1 MSYEESIREW
11 LKQADEM
18 AARTEEM
25 LSDGRKPKEVAEQL
39 IEKALRHDPKHGEAL
54 SMWVDWYVRTGR
66 GPMVMK
72 RLSRVIK
79 DYPDAVGPYRAIA
92 AFMRITGK
100 LDLAIQYFQIY

>member
-39 IEKALRHDPKHGEAL
+39 IERP
-54 SMWVDWYVRTGR
+54 S
-66 GPMVMK
+66 VMIQNMEK
-72 RLSRVIK
+72 PYLCGWIGTFEL
-79 DYPDAVGPYRAIA
+79 DAV
-92 AFMRITGK
+92 
-100 LDLAIQYFQIY
+100 QWS